1 MGFAQA
7 GNLAS
12 LLKEV
17 IKVKGKMI
25 SNNLF
30 SLLNPLKF
38 AIFFKCFI
46 T

>member
-17 IKVKGKMI
+17 IKVNGKMI
-25 SNNLF
+25 SNMRF
-30 SLLNPLKF
+30 SLLKF